1 MLRANRDVTRQ
12 KDPKG
17 FAVQTSRNELKTI
30 TKNEDG
36 QLRAKKIYTVKKS
49 KKLKIF
55 NKNRRFG
62 Q

>member
-30 TKNEDG
+30 TKNEDE
-36 QLRAKKIYTVKKS
+36 QLQVKKIYTDS
-49 KKLKIF
+49 KKI
-55 NKNRRFG
+55 
-62 Q
+62 

>member
-12 KDPKG
+12 KDP
-17 FAVQTSRNELKTI
+17 VQASRNELKTI

-49 KKLKIF
+49 KKVKKF
-55 NKNRRFG
+55 
-62 Q
+62 